1 MCNIRN
7 TKRDKTPKAAFSYIK
22 YIYIYPKFMIYHTRL
37 HTHTANVRLYRLFVY
52 YFFSVLKKSR
62 NKKYSLLLEERKKL
76 SCMSPTNTMKRAHTR
91 HDCMIYIRTNKREK
105 SKS

>member
-52 YFFSVLKKSR
+52 YFFQS
-62 NKKYSLLLEERKKL
+62 
-76 SCMSPTNTMKRAHTR
+76 
-91 HDCMIYIRTNKREK
+91 
-105 SKS
+105 

>member
-37 HTHTANVRLYRLFVY
+37 HTHSECAIVSVICIL
-52 YFFSVLKKSR
+52 FFSVLKKSR